1 MRAARVLELNIVG
14 IEGALFVLH
23 ARRDDDRNV
32 TEAVVAAAA
41 KDRVGPRGGRPTF
54 RTDTAAGR
62 HAVRTIARAV
72 LVRSIVTRRKDS
84 EGFRDIDIAANHCA
98 RVSKWKAQLT
108 FKEETAWA
116 IFRGGATWTPTRR
129 YFGVGRDPPP
139 PVVGLAHVAA
149 GAESGDDEFPDDDGI
164 PGADGESSEV
174 EEEPPSPPLTRDD
187 SRRRE

>member
-1 MRAARVLELNIVG
+1 
-14 IEGALFVLH
+14 
-23 ARRDDDRNV
+23 
-32 TEAVVAAAA
+32 
-41 KDRVGPRGGRPTF
+41 
-54 RTDTAAGR
+54 
-62 HAVRTIARAV
+62 V

-129 YFGVGRDPPP
+129 YFGAGRDPPP

-174 EEEPPSPPLTRDD
+174 EEEPPAAELGDD
-187 SRRRE
+187 NDGSTSCPKCGFARCSFRHLVVECPALEEKRCEVTARYSLAHDWLQNLPHLSFPAG